1 MSSIPA
7 TFKAYQ
13 FANYSD
19 ALTETKLNSA
29 VQQKPLEPN
38 HVRIKVLSAA
48 VNPLDYKLHYFGSLA
63 IAVGPTPEKPLG
75 MGMDLSGIIVEVGS
89 GNVRGFKV
97 GDAVFGSADMQ
108 CMGSFAEYITLEAD
122 HIVHK
127 PSNIT
132 VNEAAGV
139 SIAGLASYQ
148 GLVNRAKV
156 QAGQRVLILGGGS
169 AVGQSG
175 IQIAK
180 AFGAEVI
187 TTASPRNKELVKSLG
202 ADQVID
208 YTSEKWVDALAEH
221 SVDIIYDCAVESETW
236 STDAQKIL
244 KKNSGQFLTI
254 GMVQN
259 QADSPIGA
267 KLVQYYCHPIAEDLE
282 GLRKLIEAGKLKTT
296 IDSVYPFDKL
306 LDAIKHQMSG
316 RAQGKIIIEIAKE

>member
-1 MSSIPA
+1 MSSIPT

-29 VQQKPLEPN
+29 VPQKPLESN

-48 VNPLDYKLHYFGSLA
+48 VNPLDYKLHYFGSLV
-63 IAVGPTPEKPLG
+63 IAVGPTLEKPLG
-75 MGMDLSGIIVEVGS
+75 LGMDLSGVIVEVGS
-89 GNVRGFKV
+89 GDVRGFKV
-97 GDAVFGSADMQ
+97 GDAVFGSADMS
-108 CMGSFAEYITLEAD
+108 CMGIFAEYITLEAD

-132 VNEAAGV
+132 VNEAADWHPNC
-139 SIAGLASYQ
+139 Q
-148 GLVNRAKV
+148 GFR
-156 QAGQRVLILGGGS
+156 
-169 AVGQSG
+169 
-175 IQIAK
+175 
-180 AFGAEVI
+180 AEVI

-208 YTSEKWVDALAEH
+208 YTSERWVDVLAEH
-221 SVDIIYDCAVESETW
+221 SVDIIYDCAVESESW

-259 QADSPIGA
+259 QAESPIGA
-267 KLVQYYCHPIAEDLE
+267 KIIQYYCHPIAEDLE
-282 GLRKLIEAGKLKTT
+282 GLRKLIEDGKLKTT

-316 RAQGKIIIEIAKE
+316 CTQGKIIIEIAKE

>member
-1 MSSIPA
+1 MSSIPT

-19 ALTETKLNSA
+19 ALTETNEPSRLQAALLWLNG
-29 VQQKPLEPN
+29 
-38 HVRIKVLSAA
+38 HR
-48 VNPLDYKLHYFGSLA
+48 
-63 IAVGPTPEKPLG
+63 TPEKPLG
-75 MGMDLSGIIVEVGS
+75 MGMDLSGVIVEVGS
-89 GNVRGFKV
+89 GDVRGFKV

-132 VNEAAGV
+132 VNEAA
-139 SIAGLASYQ
+139 AGLASYQ

-156 QAGQRVLILGGGS
+156 QRGQRVLILGGGS

-187 TTASPRNKELVKSLG
+187 TTASSRNKELVKSLG

-208 YTSEKWVDALAEH
+208 YTSEKWVDVLAEH
-221 SVDIIYDCAVESETW
+221 SVDIIYDCAVESESW

-254 GMVQN
+254 GVVEN

-267 KLVQYYCHPIAEDLE
+267 KLIQYYCHPIAEDLE
-282 GLRKLIEAGKLKTT
+282 GLRKLIEDGKLKTT

-306 LDAIKHQMSG
+306 LDAIKHQMLG

>member
-1 MSSIPA
+1 MVSIPS
-7 TFKAYQ
+7 TFKAYE
-13 FANYSD
+13 FANYGD
-19 ALTETKLNSA
+19 ALAETKLNTA
-29 VQQKPLEPN
+29 VPQQPLKPN
-38 HVRIKVLSAA
+38 HVRIKVLSAG
-48 VNPLDYKLHYFGSLA
+48 VNPLDYKLHFFGPLA
-63 IAVGPTPEKPLG
+63 IAVGPTPEKPLRTG
-75 MGMDLSGIIVEVGS
+75 FDLSGTIVEVGS
-89 GNVRGFKV
+89 GDVRGFKV
-97 GDAVFGSADMQ
+97 GDTVFGSADMAG
-108 CMGSFAEYITLEAD
+108 MGSFAEYVDLEAD

-127 PSNIT
+127 PSNIS

-169 AVGQSG
+169 AVGQFG

-187 TTASPRNKELVKSLG
+187 TTASSRNTELVKSLG

-208 YTSEKWVDALAEH
+208 YKSEKWSDVLTEH
-221 SVDIIYDCAVESETW
+221 SVDIIYDCAVESESW

-244 KKNSGQFLTI
+244 KQNSGQFLTI
-254 GMVQN
+254 GIVEN
-259 QADSPIGA
+259 QAESPIGA
-267 KLVQYYCHPIAEDLE
+267 KLIQYYCHPIAEDLE

-296 IDSVYPFDKL
+296 IDSVYPFEKL

-316 RAQGKIIIEIAKE
+316 RAQGKIIIEVAKE